1 MDLLPI
7 VATLLCLCF
16 VRAQCDAGSASPSP
30 EHEQE
35 NQMLRSKVASLED
48 EISRRKEETS
58 ELESVVRDRTAQMA
72 TLVGDLEL
80 LQKLNLGDDESVM
93 KANTH
98 DGMLEKQIER
108 LGNDLE
114 DQIRKGESLE
124 ARAIEAER
132 SLEEF
137 GRKLEHAEKT
147 NIDQKKKIQ
156 DLSDRLQYAEDKLST
171 LENEAKS
178 KAEELAKVLGI
189 LPVSQRFSIFFLQGS
204 MACFQVHGMWLPHWL
219 SVRVLRYQKLVPVA
233 KDHLDALRNTTAAL
247 ASAVA
252 NCTSTAYRVCRDVIQ
267 ACAVTAG
274 GFADNYWQRF
284 SQPYLSR
291 IVAASEPHLSRASV
305 VLEPYMRPAT
315 SAWRSLVSFTSE
327 YHHQVQNGV
336 KRLLEGNE
344 LLTPLSV
351 SADKLA
357 WITAP
362 ALLALPVLSIYKIVS
377 AIVRYPIGKIRRG
390 RTDYKDRQAGAD
402 LVAASRNAESR
413 GRA

>member
-178 KAEELAKVLGI
+178 KAEELAKV
-189 LPVSQRFSIFFLQGS
+189 
-204 MACFQVHGMWLPHWL
+204 HGMWLPHWL

-274 GFADNYWQRF
+274 GFADNYW
-284 SQPYLSR
+284 QPYLSR

>member
-1 MDLLPI
+1 
-7 VATLLCLCF
+7 
-16 VRAQCDAGSASPSP
+16 
-30 EHEQE
+30 
-35 NQMLRSKVASLED
+35 
-48 EISRRKEETS
+48 
-58 ELESVVRDRTAQMA
+58 MA

-178 KAEELAKVLGI
+178 KAEELAKV
-189 LPVSQRFSIFFLQGS
+189 
-204 MACFQVHGMWLPHWL
+204 HGMWLPHWL

-274 GFADNYWQRF
+274 GFADNYW
-284 SQPYLSR
+284 QPYLSR

-377 AIVRYPIGKIRRG
+377 AIVRRKNQAR
-390 RTDYKDRQAGAD
+390 KDGLQRQAGR
-402 LVAASRNAESR
+402 SRSR
-413 GRA
+413 SSKQERRVEG